1 MNRASDVL
9 ADRYGQRSSLSSLTS
24 KNNISIEG
32 SVNNSNTSIEI
43 PAAVDEL
50 IDNKAYYNKFR
61 KLMRENPRE
70 LMALAEIAHTKAK
83 PSRWFAVATAKANW
97 ERTLKFVNEL
107 FRVRE
112 LAERVAKKL
121 KTVTTNF
128 IYQQV
133 WRGVN
138 VERWAD
144 TAAEVGKDPA
154 KYFTWLCRREA
165 ASVGIG
171 CSPALGIG

>member
-1 MNRASDVL
+1 MNRAADVL
-9 ADRYGQRSSLSSLTS
+9 AARYGQRPSLSTLTS
-24 KNNISIEG
+24 KNKTSIEG
-32 SVNNSNTSIEI
+32 SGSNNITSIEI
-43 PAAVDEL
+43 PAEVDAL

-61 KLMRENPRE
+61 KLMREYPRE
-70 LMALAEIAHTKAK
+70 IMALVELAHIKAQ
-83 PSRWFAVATAKANW
+83 PSRWFATVTAKKNW
-97 ERTLKFVNEL
+97 ERTLKFLAEL

-121 KTVTTNF
+121 SITVTNF
-128 IYQQV
+128 IYQQA

-144 TAAEVGKDPA
+144 TAAEVGEHKA

-165 ASVGIG
+165 A
-171 CSPALGIG
+171 A

>member
-1 MNRASDVL
+1 MNRAADVL
-9 ADRYGQRSSLSSLTS
+9 AARYGQRSSLSTLIS

-32 SVNNSNTSIEI
+32 SASNSITSIEI
-43 PAAVDEL
+43 PAEVDAL

-61 KLMRENPRE
+61 KLIREYPRE
-70 LMALAEIAHTKAK
+70 IMALVELAHTKAQ
-83 PSRWFAVATAKANW
+83 PSHWFARVTAKNNW
-97 ERTLKFVNEL
+97 DRTLKFLAEL
-107 FRVRE
+107 FNVRE

-121 KTVTTNF
+121 SITVTSF

-144 TAAEVGKDPA
+144 TAAEVGEHKA

-165 ASVGIG
+165 RS
-171 CSPALGIG
+171 

>member
-9 ADRYGQRSSLSSLTS
+9 AGRFRQRPSLSSLIS
-24 KNNISIEG
+24 KNKTSIEG
-32 SVNNSNTSIEI
+32 SASNNITSIKI
-43 PAAVDEL
+43 PAEVDAL

-61 KLMRENPRE
+61 KLMREYPRE
-70 LMALAEIAHTKAK
+70 IMALVELAHTKAQ
-83 PSRWFAVATAKANW
+83 PSRWFATVTAKANW
-97 ERTLKFVNEL
+97 DRTLKFLSEL
-107 FRVRE
+107 FKVRE

-121 KTVTTNF
+121 QTAVTGF

-144 TAAEVGKDPA
+144 TAAEVGEHRG
-154 KYFTWLCRREA
+154 KYFTWLCRREL
-165 ASVGIG
+165 AS
-171 CSPALGIG
+171 

>member
-1 MNRASDVL
+1 MNRAGDVL
-9 ADRYGQRSSLSSLTS
+9 AARFSQRPSLSSLTS
-24 KNNISIEG
+24 KNKTSIEG
-32 SVNNSNTSIEI
+32 SVNNSITSIEI
-43 PAAVDEL
+43 PAEVDAL

-61 KLMRENPRE
+61 KLVREYPKE
-70 LMALAEIAHTKAK
+70 ILTLAELASTKDR
-83 PSRWFAVATAKANW
+83 PSHWFARVTAKKNW
-97 ERTLKFVNEL
+97 ERTLKFLAEL

-121 KTVTTNF
+121 SITVTSF

-144 TAAEVGKDPA
+144 TAAEVGEHRA

-165 ASVGIG
+165 A
-171 CSPALGIG
+171 A